1 MMITINPRTK
11 TVYKT
16 NPISGYTWT
25 EEIPVQG
32 FEVSGGK
39 FFSGKYHLT
48 MKSAIKEK
56 EIRESMIKKFPFLA

>member
-16 NPISGYTWT
+16 NLGYTWT
-25 EEIPVQG
+25 EEIPLKG